1 MAWQA
6 LVVDA
11 VLGGASRT
19 MSAISNKV
27 KANAQQAEI
36 QRQVNAA
43 LHENN
48 AQLTR
53 SRAAAAVRGV
63 SATENIN
70 RARQADF
77 KVMNTAALQLDKI
90 SSDVEAGFINA
101 AMNTTITL
109 GESYLDFSE
118 QSAQSKLDQ
127 EYKSDTMAKTTE
139 LEGLAKEPS

>member
-6 LVVDA
+6 LLVGEL
-11 VLGGASRT
+11 LGGVSRT
-19 MSAISNKV
+19 VSAISNKV

-70 RARQADF
+70 KARQADF
-77 KVMNTAALQLDKI
+77 KVMNTAALQLDRI
-90 SSDVEAGFINA
+90 SSDVETGFINA
-101 AMNTTITL
+101 AMNTTIGL
-109 GESYLDFSE
+109 GETYLDFSE
-118 QSAQSKLDQ
+118 QSAQSKLDS
-127 EYKSDTMAKTTE
+127 ESKSDTIAKTTE
-139 LEGLAKEPS
+139 LEGLAKGLP

>member
-1 MAWQA
+1 MAWQMA
-6 LVVDA
+6 LVDA

-70 RARQADF
+70 KARQADF

-90 SSDVEAGFINA
+90 SSDVETGFINA
-101 AMNTTITL
+101 AMNTTISL

-118 QSAQSKLDQ
+118 QSAQSKLDT
-127 EYKSDTMAKTTE
+127 EFKSDTMQKTTE
-139 LEGLAKEPS
+139 LEGLAKGLS

>member
-6 LVVDA
+6 LLVGEL
-11 VLGGASRT
+11 LGGASRT

-53 SRAAAAVRGV
+53 TRAAAAVRGV
-63 SATENIN
+63 SATENVN
-70 RARQADF
+70 KARQADF
-77 KVMNTAALQLDKI
+77 KVMNTAALQLDRI
-90 SSDVEAGFINA
+90 SSDVETGFINA
-101 AMNTTITL
+101 AMNTTIGL
-109 GESYLDFSE
+109 GETYLDFSE
-118 QSAQSKLDQ
+118 QSAQSKLDK
-127 EYKSDTMAKTTE
+127 EYKSDTIQKTTE
-139 LEGLAKEPS
+139 LEGLAKGLA